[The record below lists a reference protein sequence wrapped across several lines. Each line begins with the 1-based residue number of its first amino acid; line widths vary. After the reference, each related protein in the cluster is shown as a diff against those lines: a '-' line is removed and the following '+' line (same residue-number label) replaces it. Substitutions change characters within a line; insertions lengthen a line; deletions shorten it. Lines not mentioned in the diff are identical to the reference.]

1 LYIDLDKLREKD
13 AYKQIKPR
21 WQIIVSNGYFYN
33 GSSVASYMEKKVELA
48 LDHVIEAILS
58 RVPSVVLGLL
68 ILIAGSWLI
77 RLLLRIIRNR
87 FERRNVDL
95 SLRDF
100 VASIVKFILYTML
113 ILSVASMVGIQTT
126 SFVAVLGAASLS
138 IGLALQGSL
147 SNFAGGVLILLF
159 RPFRVGDYVSSASG
173 AEGTIEKID
182 ILYTTMRTSNGIA
195 VFAPNGPLAN
205 TVITNYSSIT
215 KRRLEYKIGI
225 AYESNIKEAR
235 DVILK
240 VLTADYRIMNT
251 PKPEVRVSELA
262 DSAVNIV
269 VWAWAPKDQ
278 FWEAYYENFERIKL
292 ALDANDITIPY
303 PQQEMRIVNTPGASG
318 T

>member
-1 LYIDLDKLREKD
+1 
-13 AYKQIKPR
+13 
-21 WQIIVSNGYFYN
+21 
-33 GSSVASYMEKKVELA
+33 MEKVEVA
-48 LDHVIEAILS
+48 LDHIIEAVLS
-58 RVPSVVLGLL
+58 RIPSLVLGIL
-68 ILIAGSWLI
+68 ILVAGSWLI
-77 RLLLRIIRNR
+77 RLLLRIIRKR

-138 IGLALQGSL
+138 VGLALQGSL

-173 AEGTIEKID
+173 AEGTVEKID
-182 ILYTTMRTSNGIA
+182 ILYTTMRSANGIA

-225 AYESNIKEAR
+225 AYESDIKEAR

-240 VLTADYRIMNT
+240 VLVADYRIMNT
-251 PKPEVRVSELA
+251 PKPEVRVAELA
-262 DSAVNIV
+262 DSAINLVI
-269 VWAWAPKDQ
+269 WAWAPKDQ
-278 FWEAYYENFERIKL
+278 FWEAYYENFERIKI
-292 ALDANDITIPY
+292 ALDANNITIPY
-303 PQQEMRIVNTPGASG
+303 PQQEMRIINVPGSG
-318 T
+318 DSGGSFGEEPPATS

>member
-1 LYIDLDKLREKD
+1 
-13 AYKQIKPR
+13 
-21 WQIIVSNGYFYN
+21 
-33 GSSVASYMEKKVELA
+33 MEKVEVA
-48 LDHVIEAILS
+48 LDHIIEAVLS
-58 RVPSVVLGLL
+58 RIPSLVLGIL
-68 ILIAGSWLI
+68 ILVAGSWLI
-77 RLLLRIIRNR
+77 RLLLRIIRKR

-138 IGLALQGSL
+138 VGLALQGSL

-173 AEGTIEKID
+173 AEGTVEKID
-182 ILYTTMRTSNGIA
+182 ILYTTMRSANGIA

-225 AYESNIKEAR
+225 AYESDIKEAR

-240 VLTADYRIMNT
+240 VLIDDHRIMNT
-251 PKPEVRVSELA
+251 PKPEVRVAELA
-262 DSAVNIV
+262 DSAINLVI
-269 VWAWAPKDQ
+269 WAWAPKDQ
-278 FWEAYYENFERIKL
+278 FWEAYYENFERIKI
-292 ALDANDITIPY
+292 ALDANNITIPY
-303 PQQEMRIVNTPGASG
+303 PQQEMRIINVPGSG
-318 T
+318 DGGGSFGEEPPATS